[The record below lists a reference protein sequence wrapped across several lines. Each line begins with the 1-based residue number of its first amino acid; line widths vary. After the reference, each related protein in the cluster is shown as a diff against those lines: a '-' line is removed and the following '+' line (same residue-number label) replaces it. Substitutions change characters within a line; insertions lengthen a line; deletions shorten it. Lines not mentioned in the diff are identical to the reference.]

1 MKFTNGFWRIRDG
14 VEVAYATEARD
25 VRVESKRF
33 TAFASVQKV
42 TRRGDT
48 LNAPLLTVDC
58 FSPAEGVIG
67 VRVTHHAGKRRPGPD
82 FALAAEPGGAGEVR
96 RDGAVTELTSGPLT
110 LRLDRA
116 APWSL
121 TFHDADGRE
130 LTRAGR
136 KGTAF
141 ATTDDGAH
149 HVLTQLALG
158 VGEHIYGLGE
168 RFTPFEIGRAHV

>member
-14 VEVAYATEARD
+14 VQLAYATEVRD
-25 VRVESKRF
+25 LRPESKRF
-33 TAFASVQKV
+33 TTWAAVQKV

-48 LNAPLLTVDC
+48 LNAPLITVDC

-67 VRVTHHAGKRRPGPD
+67 VRITHHAGRRRPGPD

-96 RDGAVTELTSGPLT
+96 TDGTVTELVSGPLT

-121 TFHDADGRE
+121 MHHTLRTG
-130 LTRAGR
+130 LRAGDHPASSR
-136 KGTAF
+136 WGCR
-141 ATTDDGAH
+141 
-149 HVLTQLALG
+149 V
-158 VGEHIYGLGE
+158 
-168 RFTPFEIGRAHV
+168 PGRRNKRP